1 MKFKRNLG
9 PNYCKLLLLSL
20 LSAVRA
26 IRERVVVIVFS
37 SILKA
42 ENQVCPVFPDG
53 VVFAEMTNRMLSQLK
68 DSLNIFFVG

>member
-26 IRERVVVIVFS
+26 IRERVVVNITT
-37 SILKA
+37 KK
-42 ENQVCPVFPDG
+42 EN
-53 VVFAEMTNRMLSQLK
+53 
-68 DSLNIFFVG
+68 